1 MGFLSSCDRDL
12 RNLSSCLREVK
23 SPFKLRGVRG
33 IALESLQENRA
44 LSCIWRENSWC
55 FLRCSRK
62 LWAPLELRR
71 GPQGAS
77 HVASGKSGLLSS
89 CEGFLR
95 MPLELLQQNT
105 ASSRV
110 KVCNSGLL
118 SNCHRYLRVP
128 IVFQQVSQPSSH
140 FEAYNSSFLWSCKRS
155 VRSPVEFRGGIW
167 AFSTCATGES
177 DLLHV
182 VRGYSGFHSISSGE
196 SGLVLSLWGYS
207 VSFLLVPG
215 TVGFLSSFSW

>member
-1 MGFLSSCDRDL
+1 MRWGTWGTSRVVVGDSGFLSSGDE
-12 RNLSSCLREVK
+12 NHGE
-23 SPFKLRGVRG
+23 
-33 IALESLQENRA
+33 ALELHK
-44 LSCIWRENSWC
+44 WC
-55 FLRCSRK
+55 Q
-62 LWAPLELRR
+62 A
-71 GPQGAS
+71 
-77 HVASGKSGLLSS
+77 LLSS

-118 SNCHRYLRVP
+118 SNCHSYLRVP
-128 IVFQQVSQPSSH
+128 IMFQQVSQPSSH

-155 VRSPVEFRGGIW
+155 VRSPVEFRWGIW